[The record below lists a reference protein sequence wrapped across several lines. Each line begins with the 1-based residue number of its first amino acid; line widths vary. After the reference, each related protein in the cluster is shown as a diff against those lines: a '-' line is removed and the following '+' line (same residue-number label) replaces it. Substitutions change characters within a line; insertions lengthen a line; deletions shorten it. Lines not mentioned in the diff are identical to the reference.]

1 MKQGLAVLISIFLLA
16 ACGGSRRPVEPVVNA
31 STGTTANWE
40 GAQATSV
47 RYVFRAD
54 HFTKLYDFITPKQ
67 TATSCIG
74 DAVHAFFT
82 SGEDYSGNPSPFPS
96 KTTADDFAPTY
107 APAFI
112 RNVSVD
118 MTSTYYA
125 ETEPG
130 TLQSDACSYRG
141 VANASL
147 PSPCAD
153 FDPIGGTSVLPTPTA
168 PPPLISPTPTPN
180 PTPEPL
186 VTPTATPYFAG
197 VGFYRVRDE
206 FCVRQGPVI
215 SPSEEET
222 KARVG
227 GVNIDLDR
235 NQLGASEDLLMV
247 LTYHSLDQNASWPFT
262 SVPILH
268 YAHDKTIL
276 EIHLITTGL
285 GLDLLLGAK
294 QPRPWS
300 DHGNSEMPVQ
310 ISRLARFED
319 PFGSLRSESVV
330 IPLSQNALVDR
341 IRIERVR
348 GSFHLYQVDL
358 YRLGNRE

>member
-1 MKQGLAVLISIFLLA
+1 MGVRVVWTISLMFLLG
-16 ACGGSRRPVEPVVNA
+16 ACGGNRRPVQGFPTHT
-31 STGTTANWE
+31 STANTSWE

-47 RYVFRAD
+47 RYVFRED
-54 HFTKLYDFITPKQ
+54 HFTKLSDFIIPKQ
-67 TATSCIG
+67 TATKCVGEAI
-74 DAVHAFFT
+74 HAFRT
-82 SGEDYSGNPSPFPS
+82 DGEDYTGSPTAFAT
-96 KTTADDFAPTY
+96 KTAADDFAPTY

-118 MTSTYYA
+118 MTATYYPD
-125 ETEPG
+125 TVSG

-141 VANASL
+141 VANSSL

-153 FDPIGGTSVLPTPTA
+153 FDPVATGLPTTPT
-168 PPPLISPTPTPN
+168 PPPPYVSPTPLPS
-180 PTPEPL
+180 PTPE
-186 VTPTATPYFAG
+186 VAATPSSTPYFEG
-197 VGFYRVRDE
+197 HGFYRVRDE
-206 FCVRQGPVI
+206 WCIRQGPII
-215 SPSEEET
+215 SPSEELT
-222 KARVG
+222 KSRIG

-235 NQLGASEDLLMV
+235 TQLGASEDLLMV
-247 LTYHSLDQNASWPFT
+247 LTYHALDQNASWP
-262 SVPILH
+262 S
-268 YAHDKTIL
+268 AHASFDRTIL
-276 EIHLITTGL
+276 EVNLVTTQL
-285 GLDLLLGAK
+285 SLDLLLGSK

-300 DHGNSEMPVQ
+300 DHGNTEMPVQ
-310 ISRLARFED
+310 ISRLVQLED